1 MNPLFIIAAAALAL
15 FAYNENSK
23 NKKRKAAER
32 LQKEQQRKANLAQL
46 EAAMPQ
52 IIAAIST
59 YDTLTSF
66 GSGYCAATPMRT
78 WAETYRDLSASI
90 KSIDL
95 TVLPLATEQERS
107 VSRFMEIASDT
118 EKHRAAYNTAFIAH
132 ELKAYEK
139 FFDTVEGRSLDA
151 QQRHAVITDEDNN
164 IVIAGAGS
172 GKTTAIVGKVAYVMH
187 RYNIRPQEI
196 LLISF
201 TNKSASDLAERVNI
215 EGIEAKTFHK
225 LGKDILLE
233 AESKQASIFPQEQ
246 FLPLIR
252 RFFTEALSD
261 PAYLQKVTYCFTDIL
276 KPYKSPFEFEGQGEY
291 IQFLKDQNIRPYKV
305 VYHNYNGI
313 LTTRLEIVKS
323 VEECRIAN
331 FLYFNGIEYDYEY
344 PYEHQT
350 ADEAYRQYKP
360 DFRIRQGNTVIY
372 LEHYALNK
380 NGEVPSWFTGDN
392 EKSASEKY
400 HEGIIWKRELHQQH
414 NTTLI
419 ETYSHQMYDGV
430 LFDELTTKLV
440 SLGIKFQPKSP
451 QQIWEII
458 NQVAKDEVKTLM
470 ELFATFITLLKNNNY
485 TFEQISRTLIA
496 DSGKQGARN
505 RAMLEIIEP
514 LFSKYQQY
522 LSQRQEIDFSDMINR
537 ATAHIK
543 NGCVQRP
550 YRYIIIDEFQDIS
563 MGRYT
568 LVKALLEANKGCK
581 LFCVGDDWQSIYRFA
596 GSDLTLFKDFET
608 HFGTSATSK
617 IETTYRFNSPLIEL
631 SGRFIEK
638 NPNQA
643 RKKLIGKGIGITN
656 YAIVYSKEDEN
667 DDTDALKQIFEE
679 LTRMPGIEHKS
690 ILILGRYSFD
700 IKRIGN
706 TDRTFHLRG
715 ETLSYTFNHYTL
727 GRHTLSANFL
737 TVHKS
742 KGLEADIVIVLNC
755 NSGKLGFPSQLSDD
769 PVLSLLLSSADQFEN
784 GEERR
789 LFYVAMT
796 RAKERLYLVAGEN
809 IKSKFIQ
816 ELETGQKASTAV
828 KCPHCK
834 TADMLLRKQGRAK
847 NGNSYKFYGCS
858 NYAYGCDYTST
869 VWDNQNFI
877 PRPYYGTKF

>member
-1 MNPLFIIAAAALAL
+1 MNPLFILAAAALAL
-15 FAYNENSK
+15 FAYSQNSK
-23 NKKRKAAER
+23 SKKRKAAER
-32 LQKEQQRKANLAQL
+32 LQKEQQRLANLALL
-46 EAAMPQ
+46 ETVMPQ
-52 IIAAIST
+52 IIAALSS
-59 YDTLTSF
+59 YDTLTAF
-66 GSGYCAATPMRT
+66 ESGYCAATPMRS
-78 WAETYRDLSASI
+78 WAETYRDLCSTI
-90 KSIDL
+90 KSIETVDL
-95 TVLPLATEQERS
+95 GLPPEQES
-107 VSRFMEIASDT
+107 AISRFVEIISNT
-118 EKHRAAYNTAFIAH
+118 EKHRTAYNTAFITQ

-139 FFDTVEGRSLDA
+139 FFGTIEGRALDA

-172 GKTTAIVGKVAYVMH
+172 GKTTTIVGKVAYVMH

-233 AESKQASIFPQEQ
+233 AESRQASIFPQEQ

-252 RFFTEALSD
+252 RFFTEALRD
-261 PAYLQKVTYCFTDIL
+261 PAYLQKVTYCFTDLL
-276 KPYKSPFEFEGQGEY
+276 KPYKSPFEFEDQGAY

-305 VYHNYNGI
+305 VYNNYNGI

-392 EKSASEKY
+392 EKSPSEKY
-400 HEGIIWKRELHQQH
+400 HEGIAWKRELHRQH

-419 ETYSHQMYDGV
+419 ETYSHQMHDGV

-451 QQIWEII
+451 NEIWEII

-485 TFEQISRTLIA
+485 TFEQISRTVSA
-496 DSGKQGARN
+496 DPGTQAARN
-505 RAMLEIIEP
+505 HAMLEIIEP

-543 NGCVQRP
+543 SGSVQRP

-563 MGRYT
+563 MGRYA
-568 LVKALLEANKGCK
+568 LVKALLEANNGCK

-608 HFGTSATSK
+608 HFGASATSK

-631 SGRFIEK
+631 SGRFIQK

-643 RKKLIGKGIGITN
+643 RKKLIGKGMGITN
-656 YAIVYSKEDEN
+656 YAIVYSKEDET

-700 IKRIGN
+700 FKRIGN
-706 TDRTFHLRG
+706 TEGTFHLTG
-715 ETLSYTFNHYTL
+715 ETLSYTFNHYAL
-727 GRHTLSANFL
+727 GRHTLTANFL

-769 PVLSLLLSSADQFEN
+769 PVLGLLLSSADQFEN

-816 ELETGQKASTAV
+816 ELETGQKAGTAV

-858 NYAYGCDYTST
+858 NYAYGCEHTT
-869 VWDNQNFI
+869 TLWDNQNT
-877 PRPYYGTKF
+877 PRPYYRIKL

>member
-23 NKKRKAAER
+23 SKKKKEAER
-32 LQKEQQRKANLAQL
+32 LQKEQERKANLALL
-46 EAAMPQ
+46 ENTLPQ
-52 IIAAIST
+52 IMAALSA

-66 GSGYCAATPMRT
+66 ESGYCANTAMRA
-78 WAETYRDLSASI
+78 WADKHRGALDRI
-90 KSIDL
+90 KSIHPVGL
-95 TVLPLATEQERS
+95 GLSTQQEHA
-107 VSRFMEIASDT
+107 VFKFIEIASNT
-118 EKHRAAYNTAFIAH
+118 EKHRSAYNTAFIAN
-132 ELKAYEK
+132 EIKAYEK
-139 FFDTVEGRSLDA
+139 FFDNVEGRALDA

-164 IVIAGAGS
+164 IVIAGGGS
-172 GKTTAIVGKVAYVMH
+172 GKTTTIVGKVAYVMH

-233 AESKQASIFPQEQ
+233 AECKQASIFPQEQ

-252 RFFTEALSD
+252 RFFTEALANPD
-261 PAYLQKVTYCFTDIL
+261 YLQKVTHCFTDIL

-305 VYHNYNGI
+305 VYDNYNGI

-344 PYEHQT
+344 PFEHQT
-350 ADEAYRQYKP
+350 ADEAHRQYKP
-360 DFRIRQGNTVIY
+360 DFRIRQAEKVIY

-380 NGEVPSWFTGDN
+380 NGEVPSWFTGDS
-392 EKSASEKY
+392 EKSPREKY
-400 HEGIIWKRELHQQH
+400 HEGIAWKRELHQQY

-419 ETYSHQMYDGV
+419 ETYSHEMHDGV
-430 LFDELTTKLV
+430 LFENLTSKLRA
-440 SLGIKFQPKSP
+440 LGIKLQPKSP

-458 NQVAKDEVKTLM
+458 NQVAKEEVKTLI

-485 TFEQISRTLIA
+485 TFEQISRTVSA
-496 DSGKQGARN
+496 DSGKQAARN

-514 LFSKYQQY
+514 LFIKYQQY

-537 ATAHIK
+537 ATGHIRSGSVK
-543 NGCVQRP
+543 RT

-563 MGRYT
+563 MGRYA
-568 LVKALLEANKGCK
+568 LVKALLEANNGCK

-608 HFGTSATSK
+608 HFGSSATSK

-643 RKKLIGKGIGITN
+643 RKKLVGKGIGVTN
-656 YAIVYSKEDEN
+656 NAIVYSKEDET

-679 LTRMPGIEHKS
+679 LTHMPGIEHKS

-700 IKRIGN
+700 IKRIRN
-706 TDRTFHLRG
+706 TDGTFHLAG
-715 ETLSYTFNHYTL
+715 ETLSYTFNHYAL
-727 GRHTLSANFL
+727 GRRTLTANFL

-769 PVLSLLLSSADQFEN
+769 PILNLLLSSSDQFEN

-816 ELETGQKASTAV
+816 ELETGQKAGTAV

-858 NYAYGCDYTST
+858 NYAYGCEHTT
-869 VWDNQNFI
+869 TLWDNQNT
-877 PRPYYGTKF
+877 PCRYYNTKF